1 MIRRLVKPVARVVT
15 RPVGSVRAVRGPDPA
30 VVLTYDDGPD
40 PEGTPRVLDALA
52 ARGATATFFVL
63 VDHAR
68 EHRHLLDRI
77 TTAGHEL
84 ALHGL
89 DHRRLTALPAA
100 EVRRRTARGKAELE
114 DLAGVRVSWFRPP
127 YGAQTPAT
135 WLAVRSCGLQPVV
148 WGPTAWDWLDLPV
161 EELADKALQGLHAG
175 SVLLAHDG
183 FAVDPHDPNPLPRP
197 GFDRGKLTMAV
208 LDALADRGWR
218 GRSLSAALRTTTP
231 DSWAWFRR

>member
-1 MIRRLVKPVARVVT
+1 MIRRLVKPLVRVAS

-40 PEGTPRVLDALA
+40 PEGTPRVLDVLA

-63 VDHAR
+63 MDNAR
-68 EHRHLLDRI
+68 RHPALLDRI
-77 TTAGHEL
+77 AVAGHEI

-100 EVRRRTARGKAELE
+100 EVHRRTARGKAELE
-114 DLAGVRVSWFRPP
+114 DLTGAPVRWFRPP
-127 YGAQTPAT
+127 YGAQTPTT
-135 WLAVRSCGLQPVV
+135 WLAVRRCGLRPVV

-161 EELADKALQGLHAG
+161 EELAGNAVQGMHAG

-183 FAVDPHDPNPLPRP
+183 FAVDPYDPDPLPRP
-197 GFDRGKLTMAV
+197 RFDRGKLTIAV

-218 GRSLSAALRTTTP
+218 GRSLADALRTGDA